1 MHVVYEVLER
11 LLGLSQFV
19 VQECMVIQNFCMALL
34 EVIFPHNS
42 GAVD

>member
-1 MHVVYEVLER
+1 MHVVYEH

-19 VQECMVIQNFCMALL
+19 VQESMVIQNFCMALL

-42 GAVD
+42 GEEFAVD